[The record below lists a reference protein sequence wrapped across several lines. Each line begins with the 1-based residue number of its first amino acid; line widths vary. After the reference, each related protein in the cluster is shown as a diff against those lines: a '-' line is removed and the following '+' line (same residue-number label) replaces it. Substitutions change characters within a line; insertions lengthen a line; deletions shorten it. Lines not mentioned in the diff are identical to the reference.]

1 MLQATVCVMIHEGM
15 SCQRPVLGSV
25 GVLFKIIVTEDLK
38 MILAEQEDNQAIAPK
53 KKIQE

>member
-1 MLQATVCVMIHEGM
+1 MIHEGM